1 MIYIDNK
8 SSSPIYEQVIDQV
21 KEQVIKGILRGG
33 DKLPSVRQMA
43 SIITVN
49 PNTISRAYSELE
61 RQNIIETIKGKG
73 TYVAANYK
81 PVMEQERLIKL
92 KSAIKKIIIESSY
105 IGVSEEELINIIK
118 ENYKNVID
126 GGEDK

>member
-43 SIITVN
+43 SIIMVN

-73 TYVAANYK
+73 TYVVANYK

>member
-33 DKLPSVRQMA
+33 DKLLSVRQMA
-43 SIITVN
+43 SIIMVN

>member
-92 KSAIKKIIIESSY
+92 KNAIKKIIIESSY